1 MYHWQPIK
9 PWLLTR
15 HVLRLPVYHPSQ
27 SSHVECDIT
36 PCSHYGSTPS
46 GIEEAMLSGLT
57 LYVRLV
63 AMDMLLWICCYGYVA
78 MDMLPWCLNI
88 KVNGKSCRGAYKV
101 INAFLFRSAQSKIHA
116 CFYKPNS
123 IQETV
128 IVTPMYREPWVL
140 ARVVLVAERLH
151 TMQVKGK

>member
-1 MYHWQPIK
+1 
-9 PWLLTR
+9 
-15 HVLRLPVYHPSQ
+15 
-27 SSHVECDIT
+27 
-36 PCSHYGSTPS
+36 
-46 GIEEAMLSGLT
+46 
-57 LYVRLV
+57 
-63 AMDMLLWICCYGYVA
+63 

-101 INAFLFRSAQSKIHA
+101 MNAFLFRSAQSNIHA
-116 CFYKPNS
+116 CFCKSNS
-123 IQETV
+123 IQGTV